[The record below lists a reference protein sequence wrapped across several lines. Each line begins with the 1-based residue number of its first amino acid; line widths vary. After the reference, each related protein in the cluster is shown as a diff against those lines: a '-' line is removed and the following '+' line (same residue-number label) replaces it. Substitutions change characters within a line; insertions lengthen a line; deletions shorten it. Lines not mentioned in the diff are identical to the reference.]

1 VYINELAVS
10 VEQCEQKELKLKL
23 KNVIKKKLILAKFLF
38 LIGFIGAFATPQVSS
53 KLIYKGDTISVYL
66 NSLPK
71 EFYKTDI
78 KFFESV
84 LAVNVFGDKE
94 VCWTTACGDGYLT
107 MWEITENQLYLT
119 GIYSCCF
126 YKDSIKADL
135 TFLFKEKV
143 VNGKV
148 KAEWV
153 TQKNVRGG
161 KGFILWHND
170 MQVFKQEFEFEFL
183 DGILVE
189 TKTFDNSKSRKSA
202 YSTNEIRLV
211 EFIYSNIEWDKLPI
225 QKESI
230 RLLVRFSANENGKI
244 DKVEV
249 VRKSDIEMFNKEAA
263 RVIKL
268 IPDWDVIYLKG
279 QLYRQH
285 FTIPIIFSEENR
297 EKYGK

>member
-1 VYINELAVS
+1 MAVNL
-10 VEQCEQKELKLKL
+10 EQYKQQAFKLKF
-23 KNVIKKKLILAKFLF
+23 KDVIKKKLILSKFLF

-71 EFYKTDI
+71 EFYKKDI

-107 MWEITENQLYLT
+107 VWEITENQLYLT
-119 GIYSCCF
+119 GIYSCC
-126 YKDSIKADL
+126 YYEDSIKADL
-135 TFLFKEKV
+135 TLLFKEKV

-148 KAEWV
+148 KADWV

-161 KGFILWHND
+161 KGFILWNND

-183 DGILVE
+183 DGKLLEI
-189 TKTFDNSKSRKSA
+189 KTFDNSKSRKST
-202 YSTNEIRLV
+202 YSSNEIKLV
-211 EFIYSNIEWDKLPI
+211 EFIYSNIEWTKLPI

-230 RLLVRFSANENGKI
+230 RVFVQFSANENGKI
-244 DKVEV
+244 DEVEV
-249 VRKSDIEMFNKEAA
+249 VRKSDIEIFNQQAA

-268 IPDWDVIYLKG
+268 IPDWDVTYLYG
-279 QLYRQH
+279 QLYRQL
-285 FTIPIIFSEENR
+285 FTMPIIFSEENR